1 MKVGIFLHK
10 YFPYGG
16 QQRDFVGIARA
27 LLDQGAEVEVFLQE
41 QTEELPLKSVTV
53 HKIHCPGW
61 TFKSGS
67 AS

>member
-27 LLDQGAEVEVFLQE
+27 LLDQGAEVEVFLQDKRKNC
-41 QTEELPLKSVTV
+41 LSR
-53 HKIHCPGW
+53 
-61 TFKSGS
+61 
-67 AS
+67 A

>member
-27 LLDQGAEVEVFLQE
+27 LLDQGAEVEVSCRNKRKNCL
-41 QTEELPLKSVTV
+41 SR
-53 HKIHCPGW
+53 
-61 TFKSGS
+61 
-67 AS
+67 A